1 MNYRHALP
9 QPPHI
14 DTSFIKS
21 SKEDDFFTYP
31 NLYSAIVRNAVNRE
45 NYKFVEIGSWKG
57 RSSAYMGA
65 EIEFHSRYHG
75 NKYKISFDTI
85 DTFKGSPEHQSTMKT
100 MKKSLYD
107 ICKEQIAPVSDYVNI
122 IKGDSVEVSSRYED
136 ESLDFVFI
144 DGDHSYDGVTRDI
157 KAYWPKVRIGGI
169 ISGHDYE
176 GAWVECKKAVNDFF
190 PTKKPLCGDLQWP
203 IGEICW
209 GVKKT
214 SPTSYCS
221 FISELSANYIKEAF
235 KQSSF
240 WLGFSGK
247 SHGKLMDLYLL
258 ENF

>member
-1 MNYRHALP
+1 MNYGHALP
-9 QPPHI
+9 QPPYI

-21 SKEDDFFTYP
+21 GKDDDFFTYP
-31 NLYSAIVRNAVNRE
+31 NLYSAIVRNAVNKE

-57 RSSAYMGA
+57 RSAAYMGA
-65 EIEFHSRYHG
+65 EIEFHSRYHR

-85 DTFKGSPEHQSTMKT
+85 DTFEGSSEHQNMLKT
-100 MKKSLYD
+100 LEKSLYD
-107 ICKEQIAPVSDYVNI
+107 ICKEQITPVSDYVNI

-176 GAWVECKKAVNDFF
+176 GAWADCKRAVDDFF
-190 PTKKPLCGDLQWP
+190 PANRPLCGDLNWP

-221 FISELSANYIKEAF
+221 FISELSAGYVKEAS
-235 KQSSF
+235 KRSSF
-240 WLGFSGK
+240 WLGFEGK
-247 SHGKLMDLYLL
+247 SHGRLMDLYCL